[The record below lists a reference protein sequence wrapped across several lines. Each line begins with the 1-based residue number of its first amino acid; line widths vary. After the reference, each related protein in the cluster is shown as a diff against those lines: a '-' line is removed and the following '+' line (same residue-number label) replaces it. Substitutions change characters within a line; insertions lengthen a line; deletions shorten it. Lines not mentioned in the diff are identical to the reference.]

1 MAAVLANM
9 GERTCYRAVC
19 PNCDLQVSIVD
30 ETCPE
35 CGADIDVGE

>member
-1 MAAVLANM
+1 MATVLANM
-9 GERTCYRAVC
+9 GERACYRAVC
-19 PNCDLQVSIVD
+19 PRCDLQVSIVD